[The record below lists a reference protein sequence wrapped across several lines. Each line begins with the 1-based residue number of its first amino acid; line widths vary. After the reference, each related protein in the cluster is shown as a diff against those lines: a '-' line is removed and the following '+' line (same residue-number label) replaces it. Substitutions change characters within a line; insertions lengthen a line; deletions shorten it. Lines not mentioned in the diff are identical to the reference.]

1 QNLFQLCK
9 REHYTPGQV
18 LCEYGGPSQRLF
30 VLAKGKLE
38 VLAEDGGHLAD
49 IAPISAV
56 GEVGFITRKPR
67 SATVRAKEPSAV
79 LALDG
84 SDFEKLVSQDVELRA
99 SIYRNAVRWLA
110 EKLCDAND
118 MIVHYRRT
126 YEPETTVAAL
136 RAAAPAA
143 ARSSE
148 AFAVGT
154 ESDDKEE
161 ANQVVGHFYQLVDQQ
176 PSAARRH
183 RLRGQMDHAP
193 PAPGQALQ
201 YRQTEYQRGL
211 REPLERLAGRPRRLT
226 ERDFVDIG
234 TLIGTIAL
242 AGAVVFAGHQGF
254 QALYS
259 PEAIALVVVGTVA
272 WALISYPLKTVVG
285 IGQLYKN
292 TFYHRT
298 SDPHVLIRKM
308 VAYAEIARRE
318 GILALE
324 QAANEEEDPFLA
336 QGVRLAVDG
345 IEPNL
350 IMNILETELRI
361 LNERHRVGQD
371 MLFNMGET
379 APPWA

>member
-1 QNLFQLCK
+1 
-9 REHYTPGQV
+9 
-18 LCEYGGPSQRLF
+18 
-30 VLAKGKLE
+30 
-38 VLAEDGGHLAD
+38 
-49 IAPISAV
+49 
-56 GEVGFITRKPR
+56 
-67 SATVRAKEPSAV
+67 
-79 LALDG
+79 
-84 SDFEKLVSQDVELRA
+84 
-99 SIYRNAVRWLA
+99 
-110 EKLCDAND
+110 
-118 MIVHYRRT
+118 M
-126 YEPETTVAAL
+126 
-136 RAAAPAA
+136 
-143 ARSSE
+143 
-148 AFAVGT
+148 
-154 ESDDKEE
+154 
-161 ANQVVGHFYQLVDQQ
+161 
-176 PSAARRH
+176 
-183 RLRGQMDHAP
+183 
-193 PAPGQALQ
+193 
-201 YRQTEYQRGL
+201 
-211 REPLERLAGRPRRLT
+211 
-226 ERDFVDIG
+226 DIG

-242 AGAVVFAGHQGF
+242 VGAVVFAGHQGF

-272 WALISYPLKTVVG
+272 WALISYPLKTVAG

-379 APPWA
+379 APSLGMIGTLIGLILMLRDLSDPAMIGPGMALALVTTLYGAILANVVYKPFSEKLRNLNNHEMLMKRMVVEGIMAIQSGDNPRIVEHKLMVFLPPKHRRATVD